1 MTTSTRK
8 VPLVGAERAIY
19 FIEKFLKHTKGRWA
33 GSQFILAPWQKD
45 DIIKPLFGTLI
56 EGDEPGQRLRQYRTA
71 YIEIPRKNGKSELAA
86 AVALYLLFYD
96 KEAGGEIYGAAA
108 DRDQASI
115 VFNVAAEMVRRSPEL
130 SKRSKIIDSQK
141 RIVVPRTGSFYRAIP
156 AEAAGSHGY
165 NASAIIFDELHTQP
179 NRDLWDVLTTSSGA
193 RSQPLTFAI
202 TTAGYDKLSICYEQ
216 HDYAERVLRGAVD
229 DPSYFA
235 YIRKA
240 EDDADWKDEAVWR
253 ACNPALGD
261 DTNPGFRN
269 IKEMREK
276 FHRAA
281 EVPALQNTV
290 RRLYLNQWTSQA
302 TRWLDLS
309 AWDAC
314 DKPVEVEAL
323 AGRKCFAGLDLASTT
338 DIAALV
344 LCFPPLADGDD
355 YRAICRFF
363 IPGEALRERENRD
376 RVPYS
381 QWVREGYITATEGNV
396 IHYSAIRAEIDKL
409 AQTYDVVEMAF
420 DRWGATQMTQ
430 ELDEAGMTVIPFG
443 QGFAS
448 MSPPTK
454 ELLNIVLDK
463 KFRHGG
469 NPVLRWMADN
479 VVVETDPAGNLKPSK
494 KKSAQ
499 KIDGIVALIMALAR
513 ATERAVVYKT
523 LERGLI
529 TL

>member
-1 MTTSTRK
+1 
-8 VPLVGAERAIY
+8 
-19 FIEKFLKHTKGRWA
+19 
-33 GSQFILAPWQKD
+33 
-45 DIIKPLFGTLI
+45 
-56 EGDEPGQRLRQYRTA
+56 
-71 YIEIPRKNGKSELAA
+71 
-86 AVALYLLFYD
+86 
-96 KEAGGEIYGAAA
+96 
-108 DRDQASI
+108 
-115 VFNVAAEMVRRSPEL
+115 
-130 SKRSKIIDSQK
+130 
-141 RIVVPRTGSFYRAIP
+141 
-156 AEAAGSHGY
+156 
-165 NASAIIFDELHTQP
+165 
-179 NRDLWDVLTTSSGA
+179 
-193 RSQPLTFAI
+193 
-202 TTAGYDKLSICYEQ
+202 
-216 HDYAERVLRGAVD
+216 
-229 DPSYFA
+229 
-235 YIRKA
+235 
-240 EDDADWKDEAVWR
+240 
-253 ACNPALGD
+253 
-261 DTNPGFRN
+261 
-269 IKEMREK
+269 MREK

-314 DKPVEVEAL
+314 DKPIDLEAL
-323 AGRKCFAGLDLASTT
+323 TGRKCFAGLDLASTT

-381 QWVREGYITATEGNV
+381 QWVREGFVTATEGNV

-454 ELLNIVLDK
+454 ELLNIVLDR